1 MMFNPPNKLLGDS
14 SYKDEDENDICHD
27 VIIFE
32 ERQLWGSKRGYYE
45 NSKYS
50 DCKRVLCDDDGVD
63 DDDSHDDDGAGD
75 DGVNDDDNDDDDG
88 AGVPCDPWVR
98 VADRDNLALC
108 TTWPGTQHHHE
119 NMSRIAPL
127 SVVFMMIKIIIWNT
141 FGNTA

>member
-27 VIIFE
+27 VIM
-32 ERQLWGSKRGYYE
+32 YE
-45 NSKYS
+45 GLGVRKEDTMKTRSIQIAKVCGAS
-50 DCKRVLCDDDGVD
+50 DHGVD
-63 DDDSHDDDGAGD
+63 DDDRHNDDGAGD
-75 DGVNDDDNDDDDG
+75 DTVDDDDNDDDGGVDDEHKDDDG

-119 NMSRIAPL
+119 NMNRRMCRWSR
-127 SVVFMMIKIIIWNT
+127 
-141 FGNTA
+141 